1 MPERRVVSNTS
12 PLLYLYQVQQLDLLR
27 RLYGRIT
34 IPQAVET
41 ELGRGKE
48 LGIRVPG
55 ISAIDWIQV
64 EQVPDRALLPAV
76 VDLGPGEAEVIA
88 LGLVHRDSLLILD
101 DQLGRRI
108 ARLSDLTVTGTLGI
122 LLKAKERGFLERVAP
137 VVQELEETSMRMTED
152 LKRAVMAQAGELS

>member
-1 MPERRVVSNTS
+1 MRERRVVSNTS

-34 IPQAVET
+34 IPRAVET

-48 LGIRVPG
+48 LGIRVPE
-55 ISAIDWIQV
+55 ISTIDWIQV
-64 EQVPDRALLPAV
+64 KQVPDRSLLPAV

-88 LGLVHRDSLLILD
+88 LGLVHRNSLLILD

-137 VVQELEETSMRMTED
+137 VVHELEETSMRMTED
-152 LKRAVMAQAGELS
+152 LKRIVLEQAGELP